1 MCDCLRSLP
10 LVDFKLAAIEQK
22 LISPD
27 VAFVFHVLK
36 SFGHCAKERLQQ
48 VTRFTARRLD
58 KALNHLIVLEKVV
71 RINGELIFVQ
81 LPPELEALVSAQA
94 HATTDEEVAAL
105 CAAPAP
111 AFAQAVVSTTS
122 TTTDATAEQPCASD
136 SEVVTEPKAN
146 LKSSAESEAEV
157 VTTCEDSSESEP
169 VTKDSVANTSPVPCA
184 DELKS
189 DAPAVVVDTSS
200 AQTQSMSETTATTTS
215 VAQTATKDI
224 PVADTQPLA
233 SKVAAGT
240 SAINAAPV
248 SSSVPVSQSAV
259 VTKSATEEQHA
270 SKVEGSGVH
279 NAEPVIQPK
288 AIPEPDDIPVLH
300 AEPVE
305 TPVFANVVNGQQAA
319 VVVTTQRNESQTVA
333 YVSTA
338 QNSVP
343 ASGVQKYQSQ
353 FAAPQQYQS
362 QFAASPA
369 PAMQAVQS
377 ASNPVAGNR
386 PRDLQEVVN
395 YIYSHP
401 EKYAHLL
408 NNSNVDILSTAA
420 AFYDFYTGKGWK
432 IHDEPIHDWTCVL
445 SSAVR
450 RGVKADGKKQGWA
463 TTYFDTT
470 DVASL
475 LKARASA
482 AQRNQANG
490 QGAAAQMQYQSQS
503 WSQSQS
509 QRSQSSLQA
518 PALGQAHS
526 QPLPLGQLSA
536 MRDQQFVFNGSKG
549 SYNGQQSPLTQPQSS
564 QSRCNTAS
572 LDSIESDEFDDDDYY
587 DVQLIDTPEWLAM
600 DKERQNRINIKMV
613 QQIGNPPKAMDYSH
627 SGDGSMSLDE
637 SEAYDKDYA
646 EYIRRV
652 NRVRPQLIQK
662 YRNVPTDQL

>member
-10 LVDFKLAAIEQK
+10 LVDFKVAAIEQK

-58 KALNHLIVLEKVV
+58 KALNQLIVLEKVV

-111 AFAQAVVSTTS
+111 AFTQAVVSTTS
-122 TTTDATAEQPCASD
+122 TTTDASEDQPCASD
-136 SEVVTEPKAN
+136 SEVVTESKAN
-146 LKSSAESEAEV
+146 LKSSSETEAEV
-157 VTTCEDSSESEP
+157 VTTFEDSSESEP
-169 VTKDSVANTSPVPCA
+169 VTKDSVANTNPVPRA
-184 DELKS
+184 DELKA
-189 DAPAVVVDTSS
+189 DAPAFVADTPSV
-200 AQTQSMSETTATTTS
+200 QTKSVSETAAAAATTS
-215 VAQTATKDI
+215 VAKVATKDI
-224 PVADTQPLA
+224 PVADTKPLA
-233 SKVAAGT
+233 TKVASGA
-240 SAINAAPV
+240 SVLHAAPV
-248 SSSVPVSQSAV
+248 SSSLPVSQTAV
-259 VTKSATEEQHA
+259 VANAASEEQTA
-270 SKVEGSGVH
+270 SKTEGSGVH
-279 NAEPVIQPK
+279 NAEPISQSK
-288 AIPEPDDIPVLH
+288 AIPEPDDIPVLQ

-343 ASGVQKYQSQ
+343 ASGVQQYQSQ

-463 TTYFDTT
+463 IVYFDTT
-470 DVASL
+470 DVVSQ
-475 LKARASA
+475 LKAGVSA
-482 AQRNQANG
+482 AQLNQANG
-490 QGAAAQMQYQSQS
+490 QGASSQMQYQSQS
-503 WSQSQS
+503 WSQTQH
-509 QRSQSSLQA
+509 SQSSLQA

-526 QPLPLGQLSA
+526 QPMPLGQLSA
-536 MRDQQFVFNGSKG
+536 MRATQAVFNGGKG
-549 SYNGQQSPLTQPQSS
+549 SYNCQQSPLTQS
-564 QSRCNTAS
+564 QNTPSQCTTAS
-572 LDSIESDEFDDDDYY
+572 LDSIGSDEFDDD
-587 DVQLIDTPEWLAM
+587 VQIINTPEWLAM
-600 DKERQNRINIKMV
+600 DKERQNRINIKLV
-613 QQIGNPPKAMDYSH
+613 QLIGHPPKTMDYTN

-637 SEAYDKDYA
+637 YEAYDKDYA

-662 YRNVPTDQL
+662 YRDVPTDQL